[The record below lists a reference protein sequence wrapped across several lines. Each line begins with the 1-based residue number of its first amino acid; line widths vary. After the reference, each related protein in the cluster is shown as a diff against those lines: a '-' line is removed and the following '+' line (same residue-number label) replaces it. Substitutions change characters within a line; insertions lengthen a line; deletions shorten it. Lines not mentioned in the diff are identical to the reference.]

1 MKTVPARRLIFALR
15 LVLTAAVGLGLLG
28 GGIALATASPAHAL
42 DLRDE
47 LI

>member
-1 MKTVPARRLIFALR
+1 MNTVPIRRLIFALR
-15 LVLTAAVGLGLLG
+15 FALTVAVGLGIVG
-28 GGIALATASPAHAL
+28 GGIALATASPAHAM